1 MRDNVF
7 KIRKK
12 LSRRLS
18 EDRYEHT
25 LGVAYISVALAMRY
39 GCDLEQAELAGLLH
53 DCAKQYDEESME
65 EKCRRHNIS
74 ITESEEM
81 NPALLHAKL
90 GAFMAMHKY
99 HIEDKAVISAILCH
113 TTGKPDMSLLDKI
126 LYIADYIEPRR
137 YKQKNLT
144 EIRRVAFEDID
155 KALMMIMKDTLDYLA
170 KKKAVIDTM
179 SESAYNYYKEKA
191 ERNEL

>member
-1 MRDNVF
+1 MRDDCF

-25 LGVAYISVALAMRY
+25 LGVAYTCAALAMRY

-65 EKCRRHNIS
+65 ERCKRYNIC
-74 ITESEEM
+74 ITESESM
-81 NPALLHAKL
+81 NPSLLHAKL
-90 GAFMAMHKY
+90 GAYMATHKY

-113 TTGKPDMSLLDKI
+113 TTGKPEMSLLDKI
-126 LYIADYIEPRR
+126 LYIADYIEPGRC
-137 YKQKNLT
+137 KAQNLT
-144 EIRRVAFEDID
+144 EIRRTAFEDID
-155 KALMMIMKDTLDYLA
+155 KALMMIMEDTLEYLA
-170 KKKAVIDTM
+170 KKKRSD
-179 SESAYNYYKEKA
+179 
-191 ERNEL
+191 